1 MPSRRWGALL
11 ATTKKRR
18 AHAGCWQRRGWGGAG
33 SAETL
38 AGSSTLVSAIPALQL
53 DHHSACPAPP
63 ASPSSCQLGRALPVS
78 LSVVRIHGASPSPE
92 CGSDTGLSGPGVLV
106 WSGPRGV
113 VSSGPRAGVWSGPRA
128 GAWSGPRR
136 IALCASSLT
145 SSGMISSSS
154 SVCVRL
160 AGVQSG
166 VVCEGVTRS
175 ASRSGSVVLDA
186 LARAAAWRCW
196 RSVRWKRRLLFTG
209 LLRVPPPLPRPKKC
223 AQACRSSASYCAM
236 TRVRDAGGELDRF
249 EWCELSYVLVEVGTM
264 RRRAASRRE

>member
-1 MPSRRWGALL
+1 MGGPSSDNEEEEGARRLL
-11 ATTKKRR
+11 AT
-18 AHAGCWQRRGWGGAG
+18 AGVGGRGQRGNTCGVVDPGVGDPRVA
-33 SAETL
+33 AR
-38 AGSSTLVSAIPALQL
+38 SSLRVP
-53 DHHSACPAPP
+53 CAPP
-63 ASPSSCQLGRALPVS
+63 SPSSCQLGRALPVS

-113 VSSGPRAGVWSGPRA
+113 VWSGPRAGVWSGPRA

-186 LARAAAWRCW
+186 LARAAAWRRW

-236 TRVRDAGGELDRF
+236 TRVRDAGGERDRF